1 MRLSNI
7 IFCLVTAA
15 TSLVVT
21 ADSDREVRG
30 KCLTDTWRANQGNIN
45 WASEAECDVPG
56 RRSLKHRDYGEGPAW
71 NY

>member
-7 IFCLVTAA
+7 ILCLATAS

-30 KCLTDTWRANQGNIN
+30 KCLTDTWRAHQGDID
-45 WASEAECDVPG
+45 WASKAECDV
-56 RRSLKHRDYGEGPAW
+56 RRSLKHRDSGEGPAW
-71 NY
+71 N